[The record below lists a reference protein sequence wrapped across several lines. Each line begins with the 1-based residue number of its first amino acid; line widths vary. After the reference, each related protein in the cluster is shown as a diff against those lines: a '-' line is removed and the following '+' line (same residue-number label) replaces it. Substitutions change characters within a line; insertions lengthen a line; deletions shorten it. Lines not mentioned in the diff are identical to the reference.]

1 MKRSLIALVVVVFSL
16 SSTVYAQKPQP
27 PPCAHDIT
35 DCAEEGCGGQHDPE
49 LNKQKNIRS
58 DDQDPVLQT
67 IAWMKALPDP
77 THFTADNR
85 NRDSVA
91 NFLGS
96 IEDGTRGPRVGNSRS
111 SACREGFEARI
122 PRHTWP

>member
-27 PPCAHDIT
+27 TPCAHDIN
-35 DCAEEGCGGQHDPE
+35 DCPNEGCGGPHDPE

-58 DDQDPVLQT
+58 DDQDPVLQS

-85 NRDSVA
+85 NRDELGQIGEGKKITVVA
-91 NFLGS
+91 WAL
-96 IEDGTRGPRVGNSRS
+96 V
-111 SACREGFEARI
+111 ARKGGK
-122 PRHTWP
+122 